1 MEHDPPAHLHQV
13 TGRSREDCA
22 RALEMCDEDMN
33 AASMLL
39 FSDAF
44 APPAQS
50 EAPPPARVEAQPAP
64 TPAPAPP
71 PPSAAGAASP
81 PDRPVFRFG
90 GGSPT
95 AAPAAAPAPTAAD
108 QVSPRPVFKFG
119 GAPAPAPA
127 PAPPAPLPAE
137 SASPPAPVFS
147 FGGAGAAESPPAT
160 AEASPLAAES
170 PQPRPVFKF
179 GGGTPAGEA
188 SAAATPATPAPA
200 PTSPAPAPPPG
211 LFDVGS
217 GSPPVAPAPAPVAAP
232 ATPSMPTLRRKLEE
246 KQATKQMLESMGE
259 RTSELDFEIAQLM
272 SMIPRDKAAGSAA
285 ASPAEPAAAVGAADP
300 VGGDDSQ
307 PTLAAAVVRKP
318 PRKAPGV
325 LGRNRDDGGSAGRP
339 SLTPRHAVEEDD
351 PERLFAEIGSLLAGG
366 RDSAPHIGAVPR
378 RTGARERARE
388 PNGLGAALERL
399 MGMGFVESEARAA
412 LLATRRRSIGAREI
426 EQATQMLLSGEV
438 PDPGSDS
445 PQDSPSY
452 DASPFG
458 GRHGGR
464 DPERWLEP
472 SSSAEDTFDPSD
484 PVATTER
491 IEMLMA
497 LVAASAEYR
506 TEEYLTCYRILMEKE
521 SVQWR
526 VPQAADWL
534 FSRAGGEGSPIVPV
548 LDTLPVLFGVR
559 RPDPLEVAAAQ
570 DLARAGSGSGR
581 DDIVW
586 EWEKGSTSTLG
597 MRRHMM
603 AGPMGGAAPGI
614 YDENGRPDPDR
625 WGEYPVEAMT
635 LLDLEWEKG
644 EGARGAVLVRSG
656 GSEFLVDLGQ
666 MTQSDV
672 EEDRMVAPMGSPP
685 AIRRVRRRRAQA
697 AIGPLGPGETLSVQ
711 EDPTLAGDT
720 IIAPQSYIER
730 LDMFKIGRRNR
741 ASVFRLSVQ
750 GSDDA
755 EGAPPRFLYCRAAEF
770 SGMEG
775 TCAVPTWMARYL
787 QLPEESGLSAEAV
800 YESQLRARYGGGG
813 HGRGGGI
820 AARSGPR
827 VRVEPWLLPTC
838 GGVKLK
844 CITAGFEELVR
855 TGAAEA
861 ADGSFDV
868 TSVLSGPLSDD
879 FCTLTAG
886 SIVPIRCG
894 VGRDVFEFIVMQTR
908 RLRHGEEEQ
917 QQEQEEAG
925 GGGDGSSSSSDVD
938 VNVEGVDL
946 KSTFNAELALDMSY
960 LTDDVAAICKA
971 VPSLDD
977 GAAREILKDAGY
989 DLRLGLEAAVVA
1001 GSVKEVSDRKQQA
1014 REVKRLEQLAGV
1026 SRGEAE
1032 RALSEN
1038 GWSLA
1043 AAQAALADGAAGDD
1057 EDGDDGATL
1066 ARGPSTNTLRNRRLE
1081 RLSGGGAAQL
1091 AARQG
1096 AHAHPAVSPFVPP
1109 ARDGQP
1115 IVNSARE
1122 GPRAGGL
1129 AGAENIPLPR
1139 VSSLH
1144 ARRERRLAALHA
1156 RGAA

>member
-1 MEHDPPAHLHQV
+1 
-13 TGRSREDCA
+13 
-22 RALEMCDEDMN
+22 
-33 AASMLL
+33 
-39 FSDAF
+39 
-44 APPAQS
+44 
-50 EAPPPARVEAQPAP
+50 
-64 TPAPAPP
+64 
-71 PPSAAGAASP
+71 
-81 PDRPVFRFG
+81 
-90 GGSPT
+90 
-95 AAPAAAPAPTAAD
+95 
-108 QVSPRPVFKFG
+108 
-119 GAPAPAPA
+119 
-127 PAPPAPLPAE
+127 
-137 SASPPAPVFS
+137 
-147 FGGAGAAESPPAT
+147 
-160 AEASPLAAES
+160 
-170 PQPRPVFKF
+170 
-179 GGGTPAGEA
+179 
-188 SAAATPATPAPA
+188 
-200 PTSPAPAPPPG
+200 
-211 LFDVGS
+211 
-217 GSPPVAPAPAPVAAP
+217 
-232 ATPSMPTLRRKLEE
+232 
-246 KQATKQMLESMGE
+246 
-259 RTSELDFEIAQLM
+259 
-272 SMIPRDKAAGSAA
+272 
-285 ASPAEPAAAVGAADP
+285 
-300 VGGDDSQ
+300 
-307 PTLAAAVVRKP
+307 
-318 PRKAPGV
+318 
-325 LGRNRDDGGSAGRP
+325 
-339 SLTPRHAVEEDD
+339 
-351 PERLFAEIGSLLAGG
+351 
-366 RDSAPHIGAVPR
+366 
-378 RTGARERARE
+378 
-388 PNGLGAALERL
+388 
-399 MGMGFVESEARAA
+399 
-412 LLATRRRSIGAREI
+412 
-426 EQATQMLLSGEV
+426 
-438 PDPGSDS
+438 
-445 PQDSPSY
+445 
-452 DASPFG
+452 
-458 GRHGGR
+458 
-464 DPERWLEP
+464 
-472 SSSAEDTFDPSD
+472 
-484 PVATTER
+484 
-491 IEMLMA
+491 
-497 LVAASAEYR
+497 
-506 TEEYLTCYRILMEKE
+506 
-521 SVQWR
+521 
-526 VPQAADWL
+526 
-534 FSRAGGEGSPIVPV
+534 
-548 LDTLPVLFGVR
+548 
-559 RPDPLEVAAAQ
+559 
-570 DLARAGSGSGR
+570 
-581 DDIVW
+581 
-586 EWEKGSTSTLG
+586 
-597 MRRHMM
+597 
-603 AGPMGGAAPGI
+603 
-614 YDENGRPDPDR
+614 
-625 WGEYPVEAMT
+625 MT